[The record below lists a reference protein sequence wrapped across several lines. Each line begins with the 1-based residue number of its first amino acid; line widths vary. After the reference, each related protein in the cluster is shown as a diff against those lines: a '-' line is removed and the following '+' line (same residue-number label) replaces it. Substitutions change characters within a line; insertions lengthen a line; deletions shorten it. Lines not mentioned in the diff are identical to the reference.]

1 MNWFFFCFIQQK
13 RWQKLGLLIVSLLL
27 LVPSTVYGILLLQRP
42 ARTPEAKELFPG
54 VYYTRAIASEPYPLI
69 IHQVTI
75 DLISEQIEIVTT
87 PGNPTPDG
95 LEIDARKT
103 STFVRQFDLQ
113 LAINGSFFHPFVVKH
128 PGNYYPRE
136 GERVKVLG
144 QAISNGE
151 EYSAVDNGW
160 NVLCFATDKTARI
173 PGGSVCPENTEHAIP
188 GGAILFRNGKPTN
201 LGKGSFYAR
210 RYPRTA
216 VGVNA
221 SGTKLIL
228 LLVDGRQPFYS
239 EGASL
244 PELQALFA
252 NKNVETALNL
262 DGGGSTTLV
271 IADPDIRV
279 LNAPFHTRIPARER
293 PVANHLGFRIKAK

>member
-1 MNWFFFCFIQQK
+1 MNWFSLQFLNNK
-13 RWQKLGLLIVSLLL
+13 AWQKLGLLVISLIL
-27 LVPSTVYGILLLQRP
+27 LVPGTVYGILLLKRP
-42 ARTPEAKELFPG
+42 ARTPEARELFPG
-54 VYYTRAIASEPYPLI
+54 VYYTRAIASQPHPLI

-75 DLISEQIEIVTT
+75 DLTSEHIEIVTT

-95 LEIDARKT
+95 LDIDARKT
-103 STFVRQFDLQ
+103 STFVREFDLQ
-113 LAINGSFFHPFVVKH
+113 LAINGSFFHPFDVKH

-136 GERVKVLG
+136 GERVNVLG

-151 EYSAVDNGW
+151 EYSPVNSGW
-160 NVLCFATDKTARI
+160 NVLCFSADKTARI
-173 PGGSVCPENTEHAIP
+173 PGGSACPENTEHAIP
-188 GGAILFRNGKPTN
+188 GGAILFWEGKPVN

-221 SGTKLIL
+221 SETELIL

-244 PELQALFA
+244 QELQSIFA
-252 NKNVETALNL
+252 EKNVETALNL

-271 IADPDIRV
+271 IADPDIRI
-279 LNAPFHTRIPARER
+279 LNAPFHTRIPLRER
-293 PVANHLGFRIKAK
+293 PVANHLGFRIEAK